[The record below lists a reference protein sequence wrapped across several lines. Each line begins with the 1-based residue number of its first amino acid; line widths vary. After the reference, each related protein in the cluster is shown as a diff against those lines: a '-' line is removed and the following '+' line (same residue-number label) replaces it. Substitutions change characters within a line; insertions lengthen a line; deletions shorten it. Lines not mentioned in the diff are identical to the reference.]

1 MGNALDGGQ
10 GAVVTT
16 RVPTSVA
23 DKMMRLEKLDGIGPA
38 RYADDLSLLNRTM
51 DGIRVLP

>member
-1 MGNALDGGQ
+1 MSSRRSLVDLIRANSPD
-10 GAVVTT
+10 
-16 RVPTSVA
+16 SVA
-23 DKMMRLEKLDGIGPA
+23 DKMMRLEKLDGIGRA